1 MQLKACLLIVCAGSA
16 ISAAQCQPARSEPSA
31 HPSKLPAS
39 RFKTGDEVE
48 AFLFGEWTKSQILA
62 IDGKQY
68 SIQLPDGTKYWMRS
82 GQIRKAPPP
91 TPSGQPPK
99 PGLQSCA
106 GKIEG
111 KYASASG
118 FPNIVFH
125 SGKASIE
132 GGEEVECWIGSG
144 KLYLHMPGARAEQ
157 DFVMDLLKDGALD
170 TPLGEIRKKGN

>member
-1 MQLKACLLIVCAGSA
+1 MKLIAFLPLVVVGAV
-16 ISAAQCQPARSEPSA
+16 SAAQCPPARPEPSSQ
-31 HPSKLPAS
+31 PSKHPTP
-39 RFKTGDEVE
+39 RFKAGDAVE
-48 AFLFGEWTKSQILA
+48 AFLFGEWTKSRILTV
-62 IDGKQY
+62 DGKQY
-68 SIQLPDGTKYWMRS
+68 NIQLPDGTKYWMRS
-82 GQIRKAPPP
+82 DQIRQTPPP

-111 KYASASG
+111 KYASSSG

-132 GGEEVECWIGSG
+132 GGEEVECWMGSG
-144 KLYLHMPGARAEQ
+144 KLYLHTPGSRVEQ
-157 DFVMDLLKDGALD
+157 DFAMDLLKDGSLD